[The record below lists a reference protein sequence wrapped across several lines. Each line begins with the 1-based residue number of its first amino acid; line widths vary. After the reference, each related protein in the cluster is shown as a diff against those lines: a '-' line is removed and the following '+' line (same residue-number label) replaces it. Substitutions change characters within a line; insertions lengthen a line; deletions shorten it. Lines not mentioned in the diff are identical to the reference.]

1 MNDSNHYTIIQ
12 SLRFIGGMILD
23 WDCLQEEILFAI
35 RPEMIVTLLFTE
47 RLENNE
53 ALLITGEYF

>member
-1 MNDSNHYTIIQ
+1 
-12 SLRFIGGMILD
+12 MILD

-35 RPEMIVTLLFTE
+35 RPEMIVALLFTE

-53 ALLITGEYF
+53 ALLITGEYFQNKIFQNKFVNKYQ